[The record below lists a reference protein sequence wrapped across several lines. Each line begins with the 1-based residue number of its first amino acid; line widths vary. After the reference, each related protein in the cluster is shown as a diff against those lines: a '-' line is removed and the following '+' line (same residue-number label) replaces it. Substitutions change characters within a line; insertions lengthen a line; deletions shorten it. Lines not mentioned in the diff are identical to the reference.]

1 MFPCE
6 QSLPLEERRLAFA
19 PEIRMLNE
27 GRQRRRIEK
36 RSHLSITRL
45 EEEEEKKKE
54 DDFSS

>member
-19 PEIRMLNE
+19 PEIRVLNE

-36 RSHLSITRL
+36 RSHLSIARL
-45 EEEEEKKKE
+45 EEEKKKE